1 VKSKTRAELALIAA
15 TCVWGGTFPIVKVGM
30 NYVSPVLLIAV
41 RFVVATVVLLLF
53 FHRRIFPIPRASMMK
68 GAVLSLFLFLGFVA
82 QNIGLTITSASK
94 SAFIT
99 GMMVIFVPLLQFVI
113 ERRLPKIGNIVGVVI
128 VAAGLWF
135 LTSPVGAGLNA
146 GDALTLVCALLFAV
160 YIVYLDVISKE
171 MTPMQLVF
179 LQMFCTAMY
188 ALIATL
194 AFETPVFHWS
204 GEGIAALL
212 YLTFLATLVTTYV
225 QTRFQKD
232 TTPTRA
238 VVIFSIEPVVASL
251 MAALIL
257 GERMGTLGV
266 FGGALIVGGVLISE
280 LSDAVPW
287 LNRSV
292 DRSSDRSVEG
302 DS

>member
-179 LQMFCTAMY
+179 LRMFCTAMY